1 MVGVY
6 LNKPQDS
13 WVLSV
18 DNYRG
23 GVFDVWLRWA
33 TNVIYTIAAYVSS
46 TCIYVRVWVAL
57 ARRPVVSQESL

>member
-6 LNKPQDS
+6 LDKPQDS

-33 TNVIYTIAAYVSS
+33 TNVYMPSLEDKMEAMIIALTTQWCTYIVHMLMF
-46 TCIYVRVWVAL
+46 I
-57 ARRPVVSQESL
+57 